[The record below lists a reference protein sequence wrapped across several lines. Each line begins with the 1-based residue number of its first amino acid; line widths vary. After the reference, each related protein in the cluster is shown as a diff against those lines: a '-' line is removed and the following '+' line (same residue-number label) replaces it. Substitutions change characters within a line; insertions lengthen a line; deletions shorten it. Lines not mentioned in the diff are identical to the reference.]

1 MSDRIFPK
9 KVIYAGAWDDTIP
22 YNLFPEIKLWISF
35 DSQPNS
41 EFGDIYTDKKYF
53 KHNFIKEL
61 DNSMNKAGFTLDL
74 IDENI
79 RQYSKNDQ
87 IVRYHTNTPL
97 PSSFASKTSA
107 IYRET
112 IGWDGIYV
120 SGYDPLDCVL
130 ETVGSNP
137 IFIGNYGTCYE
148 TDPENREYDNG
159 LTARLWDKNLD
170 IFSNYWF
177 NRTHIFKKWED
188 FLEYVDFC
196 KSDLSSDLSN
206 DE

>member
-9 KVIYAGAWDDTIP
+9 KVIYAGAWDDTTP
-22 YNLFPEIKLWISF
+22 YTLFPEIKLWISF

-41 EFGDIYTDKKYF
+41 EFGDNYTDKKYF
-53 KHNFIKEL
+53 KPDFIKEL
-61 DNSMNKAGFTLDL
+61 DYSMNKAGFTLDL
-74 IDENI
+74 IDDNI

-97 PSSFASKTSA
+97 PSSFVSKTSP

-112 IGWDGIYV
+112 LGWDGIYV
-120 SGYDPLDCVL
+120 AGHDPLDCVL

-137 IFIGNYGTCYE
+137 IFIGNYGTCYDS
-148 TDPENREYDNG
+148 DPENREYNNE

-188 FLEYVDFC
+188 FLEYVYFC
-196 KSDLSSDLSN
+196 KSDLSSN
-206 DE
+206 E